1 MKVKNIDTHWDGTE
15 EVYILNVTDL
25 DEAIEFVRMQ
35 TYELT
40 RCRTSP
46 APARAR
52 LEDMD
57 GQVLAIMDFSG
68 QPAWSFE

>member
-25 DEAIEFVRMQ
+25 DEAIEFVVLDYQ
-35 TYELT
+35 H
-40 RCRTSP
+40 RTSP